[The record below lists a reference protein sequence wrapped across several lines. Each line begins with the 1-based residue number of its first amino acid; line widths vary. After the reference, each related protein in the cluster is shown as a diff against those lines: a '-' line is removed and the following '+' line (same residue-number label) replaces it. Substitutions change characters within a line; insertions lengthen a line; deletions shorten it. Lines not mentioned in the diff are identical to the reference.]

1 MTLPFTRS
9 FNSGRQSELL
19 YNEDLAETYE
29 ATRHIAE
36 VPDKG
41 KQPEG
46 KMTGSLWWDRTNNEL
61 NVYHKNTD
69 EWVNIFS
76 NKFQI
81 VDQIT
86 NVLPSADPVKG
97 QLWIYND
104 VLCYYDGSNWK
115 PIKALEQDSSQ
126 FNLALFEDFLLASPL
141 WTQGNT
147 IVKDEDIEEFM
158 EVRRKYLQGKIDYS
172 NDSTIIGSP
181 DTWDFSTELKLDERD
196 LRDLKLTGTCQFLVP
211 NIKYDRI
218 FMNDKLDLE
227 YTKETA
233 ICINYPKQYLLDKT
247 PTAIHINPGKLT
259 KITKRLF
266 KVDRNNPSIE
276 ISTENTEFYGFAVGD
291 IHGHLL
297 LPEAETD
304 DGGYILNNTKG
315 IYLSYNQAQQYDYV
329 LSITYA
335 FSWAKATGVLKQ
347 VSSKDSSSSYYVPNF
362 LAPQTIFINGYELE
376 DTAYKEDGTSNTIT
390 INEDIRG
397 MEMQALHTSKR
408 EFGFVRIVDNNGY
421 AIIHTAKN
429 FKQPLVFMNGEAM
442 NSVIG
447 DVKMSDLHPEDSVS
461 GYNYFEVKGGKLNM
475 TWGVIDLYDYSNDFN
490 MFESAGV
497 IEETGTTPV
506 VPFTTDEF
514 EKGASPVLFVDGM
527 MVSQSDL
534 IVDKTNKVIS
544 VPFLKVGQDYILLVD
559 KYGYF
564 IDSTELL
571 PAIEVD
577 RLTDSLV
584 YHNGYLLCDKKHL
597 IQSNAESGTSSVNH
611 EIKLMVSDSTSTD
624 AVVIGAQEYQVENS
638 EIEGES
644 SIGDWTTLDEDTF
657 KDIMTFCN
665 TYENTVRSIKFND
678 SSIDQQVDDIQ
689 IYAFSCANDYEHVVS
704 IGNVPKQLFVDS
716 NGDRVTTTQILVDT
730 QNVCLTDA
738 AGMNNDSISVYLN
751 GVMQYEGDS
760 YEFISTPSGETT
772 QQGRWICFKKPVT
785 GIVSYLIE
793 PPENGNSHVCTRI
806 SLDHNNV
813 VEGSINVY
821 ETIFRDE
828 NDRSKILE
836 KEPLYPGRIVVYI
849 NGVRQPSDSYTI
861 LDNYTIMF
869 LDEDTALLGND
880 KNYHKEVTTLED
892 GTVDVAYT
900 EYINTRNGIKKIR
913 HLNGS
918 DKILIEVRNDYG
930 WSEAHF
936 KLKQS
941 KDNYKIVLE
950 DYKLNSSMLETT
962 DEIKIYIDGLF
973 FGLKNNEGYRKISN
987 VAKPVLEI
995 INPDIV
1001 GRLVSDPMLR
1011 MIESTAD
1018 GMQKYKNA
1026 HDGQEY
1032 EPTVHDI
1039 ILEWR

>member
-19 YNEDLAETYE
+19 YNEDLAEVYE

-46 KMTGSLWWDRTNNEL
+46 KMTGSLWWDGTTNEL
-61 NVYHKNTD
+61 NAYHKNTD
-69 EWVNIFS
+69 EWVNVFS

-81 VDQIT
+81 VDEIT
-86 NVLPSADPVKG
+86 NTLPSANPVKG

-104 VLCYYDGSNWK
+104 VLCYYNGSNWR

-126 FNLALFEDFLLASPL
+126 FSLSMFDDFVLASPL
-141 WTQGNT
+141 WKQGNT
-147 IVKDEDIEEFM
+147 IVRDEDIVDFM
-158 EVRRKYLQGKIDYS
+158 ETRRKYLQGKIDYS

-181 DTWDFSTELKLDERD
+181 DTWDFSTKLQLDERD
-196 LRDLKLTGTCQFLVP
+196 LRTLSLTGTCQFIVP

-218 FMNDKLDLE
+218 FMNDKLDKS

-247 PTAIHINPGKLT
+247 PTAIHVNPGKLT

-266 KVDRNNPSIE
+266 KVDRNNPLID
-276 ISTENTEFYGFAVGD
+276 ISPEYTEFYGFTVGD

-297 LPEAETD
+297 LPEEEAD
-304 DGGYILNNTKG
+304 DGGYIINNSDG
-315 IYLSYNQAQQYDYV
+315 IYLSYNQAQIYDYV
-329 LSITYA
+329 LSISYSFTW
-335 FSWAKATGVLKQ
+335 SKATGTLKQ
-347 VSSKDSSSSYYVPNF
+347 ISSKDAASSYYIANF
-362 LAPQTIFINGYELE
+362 FAPQTVFVNGYELE
-376 DTAYKEDGTSNTIT
+376 DSAYTQDGTSNTIT
-390 INEDIRG
+390 INEDIKE
-397 MEMQALHTSKR
+397 MELQSLHTSKR
-408 EFGFVRIVDNNGY
+408 EFGFVRVVDNAGY
-421 AIIHTAKN
+421 AVIHTAKN

-442 NSVIG
+442 NVVIG
-447 DVKMSDLHPEDSVS
+447 DVKMSDLHTDDSVS

-475 TWGVIDLYDYSNDFN
+475 TWGVIDLYDYSNNFN

-497 IEETGTTPV
+497 VEAAANIPY
-506 VPFTTDEF
+506 TTDEF
-514 EKGASPVLFVDGM
+514 ANGARPVLFIDGM
-527 MVSQSDL
+527 IITPEDINIDPV
-534 IVDKTNKVIS
+534 NKVIT
-544 VPFLKVGQDYILLVD
+544 VNNLKAGQDYILLVD

-564 IDSTELL
+564 TDSTELL

-584 YHNGYLLCDKKHL
+584 YHNGYLLCDRKHL
-597 IQSNAESGTSSVNH
+597 IMSDLESGVSNGNH
-611 EIKLMVSDSTSTD
+611 EIKLITTD
-624 AVVIGAQEYQVENS
+624 DATIIGAQEYKIDS
-638 EIEGES
+638 DAIAGEVLTGS
-644 SIGDWTTLDEDTF
+644 WETVDDDTYQG
-657 KDIMTFCN
+657 ILTFCN
-665 TYENTVRSIKFND
+665 SYENTVRSIKFNNK
-678 SSIDQQVDDIQ
+678 SIDQQVDDIE
-689 IYAFSCANDYEHVVS
+689 IYAFSCANDYEHVIT
-704 IGNVPKQLFVDS
+704 IGNVPKQLFVDA
-716 NGDRVTTTQILVDT
+716 NGNRVTEQLVLT
-730 QNVCLTDA
+730 NQQEVCITDA
-738 AGMNNDSISVYLN
+738 GSMNNDSISIYLN

-772 QQGRWICFKKPVT
+772 QQGRWIRFKKPVT

-806 SLDHNNV
+806 YLDHNNV
-813 VEGSINVY
+813 VDGSINVY
-821 ETIFRDE
+821 ESIFRDE
-828 NDRSKILE
+828 EDRGKILD
-836 KEPLYPGRIVVYI
+836 KETLYPGRIVIYI

-861 LDNYTIMF
+861 LDNYTILF
-869 LDEDTALLGND
+869 LDEETELLGND

-892 GTVDVAYT
+892 GTIDTAYT

-913 HLNGS
+913 HLDGS
-918 DKILIEVRNDYG
+918 DKILVEVRDDYG

-950 DYKLNSSMLETT
+950 DYKLYSSMLETT
-962 DEIKIYIDGLF
+962 DEIKIFIDGLF
-973 FGLKNNEGYRKISN
+973 FGLKVNEGYRKVSDIS
-987 VAKPVLEI
+987 KPTLEI
-995 INPDIV
+995 INPDV
-1001 GRLVSDPMLR
+1001 VSRLVSDPMLR
-1011 MIESTAD
+1011 MIESTPD
-1018 GMQKYKNA
+1018 GMQKYKNT

-1032 EPTVHDI
+1032 EPAVHDI